1 MGHASVKIDGSP
13 DTAEPGRL
21 NKPKRNLKA
30 RLVHEAKSFA
40 AMFVYLWVLFG
51 LFGLHEFSVLAQYGI
66 HFTVYGYAAVNALVL
81 GKVMLIAEGLNLARG
96 FDGRP
101 LVIPVLYKS
110 VVFAIVFVA
119 FHIVE
124 ELLVGLVKGKTL
136 AESFPSM
143 GGGGLTGIATVGVIV
158 AVSLIPFF
166 AFRELDGELG
176 RGVLRDLFLAKQRNP
191 DAAAP
196 V

>member
-1 MGHASVKIDGSP
+1 MQMGHASVKIDGSP

-81 GKVMLIAEGLNLARG
+81 GKVMLIAEGLNWRG
-96 FDGRP
+96 DLTAGHSSYPFYTSP
-101 LVIPVLYKS
+101 SYSPSFSSLSTSWKS
-110 VVFAIVFVA
+110 
-119 FHIVE
+119 
-124 ELLVGLVKGKTL
+124 
-136 AESFPSM
+136 SS
-143 GGGGLTGIATVGVIV
+143 
-158 AVSLIPFF
+158 S
-166 AFRELDGELG
+166 DW
-176 RGVLRDLFLAKQRNP
+176 
-191 DAAAP
+191 
-196 V
+196 